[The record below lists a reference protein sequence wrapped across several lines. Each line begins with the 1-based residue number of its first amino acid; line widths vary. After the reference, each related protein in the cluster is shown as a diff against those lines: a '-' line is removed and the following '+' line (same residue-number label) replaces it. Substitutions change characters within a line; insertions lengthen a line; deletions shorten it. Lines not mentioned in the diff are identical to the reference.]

1 MLKKLLTLYFSF
13 YLALSPIFAQANSV
27 SQIANQ
33 FSHKALTQN
42 ININSDRTIINSD
55 NITSEQN
62 THINANNITHQNSVI
77 KSANLHATEQLNIS
91 TKNLAVS
98 SVQNKYK
105 SKTRSQGAS
114 LGIGSSG
121 VNSVGFNQSK
131 ADENSKTVLL
141 TSMTAKQV
149 NITTQEHTQLTGSL
163 IAATDTGDKDGNDNG
178 QLNLTTN
185 SLSASSLNTTINNKY
200 SSMGFNLALSN
211 SKTVQKDKNGNSNK
225 NNKNNKNGNTNNTN
239 KTNKTQNSTSIN
251 NASINYT
258 NNKHNAKTKVLAT
271 LGNGNIQI
279 ADINQSNSKSS
290 TKLLNRDIKDTEVDI
305 YNIASHKG
313 LKGELDTRLL
323 TKAGRVKIAQDI
335 KKSGMI
341 ASAIKQ
347 ILNTDRAGLKDFF
360 NEANKL
366 HKTDEAIKAKIANN
380 PALAK
385 ALTDPNLTPIQ
396 KQQLAKELVGSVMV
410 ELGYKALEVKIVA
423 NTNTNTNTN
432 DNDNTNDNRAG
443 HYGEDNNIYLIDDNI
458 NNTKDLTTT
467 IGHETSHALDNQD
480 PSINTNPQNNASK
493 TDNEIYAD
501 NYGDDFGDYVEFAS
515 ENYGNGNLAS
525 TNNRN
530 LGNTPAETQ
539 RNTKLVER
547 NNQDYA
553 RIDKSKGE
561 DSAIIRYA
569 TPILKDPSSAI
580 KIVENGLKAIG
591 VIAGAEIVN
600 HVSDS
605 AQDDVSDIPEI
616 DDVSE
621 VAGTGA
627 PMPDGEPSE
636 DWDDKNKYANNP
648 DKQKKNFTKIKGKR
662 GGYKGKDGS
671 IWSKDRTKH
680 GGEQW
685 KRWDNLKDFENKNV
699 KPKSIWPN
707 GRIRKK

>member
-1 MLKKLLTLYFSF
+1 MNFLKIFLFLTSFLLASIP
-13 YLALSPIFAQANSV
+13 ASAEA
-27 SQIANQ
+27 
-33 FSHKALTQN
+33 KN
-42 ININSDRTIINSD
+42 INF
-55 NITSEQN
+55 TSSE
-62 THINANNITHQNSVI
+62 
-77 KSANLHATEQLNIS
+77 
-91 TKNLAVS
+91 TKP
-98 SVQNKYK
+98 Y
-105 SKTRSQGAS
+105 
-114 LGIGSSG
+114 
-121 VNSVGFNQSK
+121 FFY
-131 ADENSKTVLL
+131 
-141 TSMTAKQV
+141 TAKKPR
-149 NITTQEHTQLTGSL
+149 
-163 IAATDTGDKDGNDNG
+163 IAFNV
-178 QLNLTTN
+178 
-185 SLSASSLNTTINNKY
+185 NTTTSNNR
-200 SSMGFNLALSN
+200 SRSIGLNLALSN
-211 SKTVQKDKNGNSNK
+211 SKATQKDKN
-225 NNKNNKNGNTNNTN
+225 NNTN
-239 KTNKTQNSTSIN
+239 KTPNGISNT
-251 NASINYT
+251 SINYT

-279 ADINQSNSKSS
+279 ADIDQNNSKSKSKSKSS
-290 TKLLNRDIKDTEVDI
+290 TKLLNRDIKDTKVNI

-423 NTNTNTNTN
+423 NTNTNTN

-530 LGNTPAETQ
+530 LGNTPAERQ

-627 PMPDGEPSE
+627 PMPDG
-636 DWDDKNKYANNP
+636 
-648 DKQKKNFTKIKGKR
+648 
-662 GGYKGKDGS
+662 
-671 IWSKDRTKH
+671 
-680 GGEQW
+680 
-685 KRWDNLKDFENKNV
+685 
-699 KPKSIWPN
+699 
-707 GRIRKK
+707 

>member
-1 MLKKLLTLYFSF
+1 MNFLKIFLFLTSFLLASIP
-13 YLALSPIFAQANSV
+13 ASAEA
-27 SQIANQ
+27 
-33 FSHKALTQN
+33 KN
-42 ININSDRTIINSD
+42 INF
-55 NITSEQN
+55 TSSE
-62 THINANNITHQNSVI
+62 
-77 KSANLHATEQLNIS
+77 
-91 TKNLAVS
+91 TKP
-98 SVQNKYK
+98 Y
-105 SKTRSQGAS
+105 
-114 LGIGSSG
+114 
-121 VNSVGFNQSK
+121 FFY
-131 ADENSKTVLL
+131 
-141 TSMTAKQV
+141 TAKKPR
-149 NITTQEHTQLTGSL
+149 
-163 IAATDTGDKDGNDNG
+163 IAFNV
-178 QLNLTTN
+178 
-185 SLSASSLNTTINNKY
+185 NTTTSNNR
-200 SSMGFNLALSN
+200 SRSIGLNLALSN
-211 SKTVQKDKNGNSNK
+211 SKATQKDKN
-225 NNKNNKNGNTNNTN
+225 NNTN
-239 KTNKTQNSTSIN
+239 KTPNGISNT
-251 NASINYT
+251 SINYT

-279 ADINQSNSKSS
+279 ADIDQNNSKSKSKSKSS
-290 TKLLNRDIKDTEVDI
+290 TKLLNRDIKDTKVNI

-347 ILNTDRAGLKDFF
+347 IFNTDRAGLKDFF

-423 NTNTNTNTN
+423 NTNTNTN

-530 LGNTPAETQ
+530 LGNTPAERQ

-662 GGYKGKDGS
+662 GGYKGKDDS

-699 KPKSIWPN
+699 KPKSIWPD